1 MLYDVLISIFWKARI
16 QILRAEIR
24 TEMVGAP
31 SPDTNGASLSAVI
44 ENLMP
49 RCTFF
54 FLSQILLHK
63 DYTIIIFTASCRL

>member
-54 FLSQILLHK
+54 FYHK
-63 DYTIIIFTASCRL
+63 YCYTRIIQS